1 MDGPEI
7 LKDESER
14 SPRIS
19 SSVDGKSGR
28 SQYEFLPDFLFQITG
43 PVTQEFYFETRF

>member
-1 MDGPEI
+1 MTKKPLKEWSEKVKGPKI

-14 SPRIS
+14 SPRKS

-28 SQYEFLPDFLFQITG
+28 SL
-43 PVTQEFYFETRF
+43 